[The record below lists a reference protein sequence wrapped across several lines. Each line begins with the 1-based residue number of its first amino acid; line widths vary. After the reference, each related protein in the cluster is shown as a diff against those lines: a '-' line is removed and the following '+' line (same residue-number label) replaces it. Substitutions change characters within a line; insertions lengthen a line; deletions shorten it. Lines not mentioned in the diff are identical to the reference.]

1 LKNKVLGSP
10 ILSFTTNY
18 KSKITELKM
27 NYLKSRIPALEPN
40 EFPNLGEMFIKL
52 RAKTDAINAIF
63 KRINDIAKGDAV
75 MPFLHAIFLLESYIL
90 LDKDECI
97 IKQLEIVVELSKVRQ
112 IRLIRK
118 VNQRIKEMS
127 EQYVQFEITD
137 DMVELMNRIDE
148 LVQKALNHDVNP
160 FKYLDESTDEDDI
173 LQSTNE
179 FCMSHWVNNLSKNIH
194 PDMLD
199 TGDFIRII
207 TDIDGIDW
215 VVVIS
220 RKNGPGKGHFA
231 WAGGYKDDGETLT
244 QASKRE
250 GDEETSEI
258 KSGNDDDIEVTTTEY
273 VLNAYDISY
282 WDIRYYNAIALSH
295 GIKPKHGGCLVHTT
309 YKLIN
314 SSN

>member
-1 LKNKVLGSP
+1 MNCKRS
-10 ILSFTTNY
+10 
-18 KSKITELKM
+18 IT
-27 NYLKSRIPALEPN
+27 ALEPN
-40 EFPNLGEMFIKL
+40 EFPNLGKMDIQFY
-52 RAKTDAINAIF
+52 AKTDAINAIPKMIIDF
-63 KRINDIAKGDAV
+63 ANGEAV
-75 MPFLHAIFLLESYIL
+75 MPFLHSIFLLDAYIL
-90 LDKDECI
+90 LRKDKYVIEKLKI
-97 IKQLEIVVELSKVRQ
+97 IVELSKVRQ

-118 VNQRIKEMS
+118 VNLKIKEIS
-127 EQYVQFEITD
+127 EQSVQFEITD
-137 DMVELMNRIDE
+137 DMVELMNGIEE
-148 LVQKALNHDVNP
+148 LVRKALEHGVNP

-173 LQSTNE
+173 IQSTNT
-179 FCMSHWVNNLSKNIH
+179 FCMNHWANLSTNIR

-258 KSGNDDDIEVTTTEY
+258 KSGNDDDIEVTTSEY
-273 VLNAYDISY
+273 VLNAYDFSF
-282 WDIRYYNAIALSH
+282 WDIRKYNADALSN

-314 SSN
+314 SYN